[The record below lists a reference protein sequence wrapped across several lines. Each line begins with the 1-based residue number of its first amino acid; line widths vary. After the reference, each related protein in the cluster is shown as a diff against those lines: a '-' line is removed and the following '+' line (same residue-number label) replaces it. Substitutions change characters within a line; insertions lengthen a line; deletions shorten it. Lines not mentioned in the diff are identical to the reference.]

1 MLIKK
6 EQWPI
11 FIIHTIVLLI
21 FSFIFISRKNYEFI
35 WYIVVI
41 VSLMLLV
48 ILTNH
53 KVNYPNG
60 ILWGL
65 AIWSILHMSGGGL
78 YIGKTRLYDLI
89 LWPIVG
95 EPYLILK
102 YDQLIHIFGFGVTTF
117 LMYSLIKPLL
127 NKNIKK
133 WCALSIVI
141 IMAGLG
147 AGALNEI
154 IEFFVTIFTSSSGVG
169 GYVNTALDLV
179 SNLIGA
185 AIAMAFIIIKEK

>member
-65 AIWSILHMSGGGL
+65 AIWSILHMSGGGI

-89 LWPIVG
+89 LLPIVG

-133 WCALSIVI
+133 WYALSIVI

-154 IEFFVTIFTSSSGVG
+154 IEFTVTIFTSSSGVG

-185 AIAMAFIIIKEK
+185 IIAMAFIIIKEK